1 MKKGQNFGARS
12 FGDSTNYES
21 TVTMNFR
28 GQDKKRAEP
37 GQLGVNPNT
46 NFASVEDDYIQNL
59 YQQIHFMDLEL
70 QILRDKVIEDE
81 KKSGIGSL
89 YDDDKSSHTHIN
101 LLRVK
106 YAQMRKD
113 FEKKMNDLMRQSLKV
128 KGQEFV
134 LDAQIKVMKEQRKK
148 LEDLQSDFQSQHN
161 QDFHDQRKLT
171 DETKKAT
178 TTIESEVRIITN
190 SKIKEAEIHHD
201 HKMTQW
207 FEREDDREYD
217 ERHELY
223 VKLMKA
229 LIEKKEK
236 ELKDKVAE
244 LKALEDKIKAN
255 AKYQAILAEIL
266 KLTEEIEINIVENQ
280 FLEGS
285 VENLKFTVHSLNTR
299 KDNLQEEKKTAQD
312 LNNERK
318 VRKAADENTEKKR
331 LKAKLEKDKSQAI
344 LDLIA
349 NFEMVKDNSMEF
361 DQNLAGKIEYYDKLL
376 RDMLLAEETLRLEQ
390 VELDE
395 DTENVKVQ
403 DIDIKK
409 LDEQIQKEL
418 AIEEDFTEKLADSKK
433 TNKIEDERN
442 RKLQQEYTA
451 LCAKKEFIET
461 KYDYTTNV

>member
-1 MKKGQNFGARS
+1 M
-12 FGDSTNYES
+12 
-21 TVTMNFR
+21 
-28 GQDKKRAEP
+28 
-37 GQLGVNPNT
+37 
-46 NFASVEDDYIQNL
+46 
-59 YQQIHFMDLEL
+59 
-70 QILRDKVIEDE
+70 
-81 KKSGIGSL
+81 
-89 YDDDKSSHTHIN
+89 
-101 LLRVK
+101 
-106 YAQMRKD
+106 
-113 FEKKMNDLMRQSLKV
+113 
-128 KGQEFV
+128 
-134 LDAQIKVMKEQRKK
+134 
-148 LEDLQSDFQSQHN
+148 
-161 QDFHDQRKLT
+161 
-171 DETKKAT
+171 
-178 TTIESEVRIITN
+178 
-190 SKIKEAEIHHD
+190 
-201 HKMTQW
+201 
-207 FEREDDREYD
+207 
-217 ERHELY
+217 
-223 VKLMKA
+223 
-229 LIEKKEK
+229 
-236 ELKDKVAE
+236 
-244 LKALEDKIKAN
+244 
-255 AKYQAILAEIL
+255 
-266 KLTEEIEINIVENQ
+266 
-280 FLEGS
+280 
-285 VENLKFTVHSLNTR
+285 KFTVHSLNTR